1 MHQSNFMA
9 YRIQDI
15 YSFEQFPSM
24 AEFLINLEKNQWKR
38 HNPKK
43 KVSVKGKRSLTIDY
57 KNKSIFVKLDF
68 SMILREQYLVQLDIQ
83 RRDFET
89 LKFKNSSGKNE
100 PSCFVSINDSD
111 DKYTIQSILF
121 VKDTGGESEK
131 ILFVTTVL
139 DMENRFKEIGRGRK
153 PADRQSRQSGND
165 WADDDDW
172 DDDDDDDDDWDD
184 EGYGGRPPA
193 DDRSDSMNP
202 ESPRYNPTSRR

>member
-1 MHQSNFMA
+1 MA

-83 RRDFET
+83 KRDFET
-89 LKFKNSSGKNE
+89 
-100 PSCFVSINDSD
+100 
-111 DKYTIQSILF
+111 
-121 VKDTGGESEK
+121 
-131 ILFVTTVL
+131 
-139 DMENRFKEIGRGRK
+139 
-153 PADRQSRQSGND
+153 
-165 WADDDDW
+165 
-172 DDDDDDDDDWDD
+172 
-184 EGYGGRPPA
+184 
-193 DDRSDSMNP
+193 
-202 ESPRYNPTSRR
+202 